1 MNTSNRLRDYLLK
14 DRPGEDI
21 GQRAEI
27 LVTLSLGIL
36 STLIPLLVY
45 RNPITIITSLIT
57 NSVAFFT
64 LYQALRS
71 RYNYLILFPVVTSFS
86 ICIVTIVEGAGTHD
100 LLWMGNLGLFLL
112 ANIQSRKKIFI
123 PITLAVLMVATFAG
137 TGIAEIN
144 KVLPNPFGTTA
155 QYIYLN
161 SFYFATMMT
170 AIIAIFHRHYALL
183 QIAVD
188 NKSDQIK
195 SNLELQEINQTLES
209 RVELRTRELSET
221 NAQMQERETRLQII
235 SEISQEISAHM
246 EQSPQELLELITQTI
261 SKKLIFYHVGI
272 FALDK
277 NHEYAVLR
285 AANSQG
291 GQRMLERRH
300 QLKVGGTGI
309 VGYVSQGGRPRIALD
324 AGSDAVF
331 FNNPDLPKTRSEMAL
346 PLKYGSQTIGVLDI
360 QSTMPSAFKDEDAN
374 LLNTLTNQI
383 AIAINNILTNEY
395 TGTDSVSYKA
405 GRRGQQLNSRQK
417 QNGYSYHADGTIST
431 AIPVNSQILDKAL
444 ATGETVMLTQPSK
457 DTPPTLAVPVKFRDQ
472 VIGYIH
478 IEATEAN
485 RKWTDDEITVVQS
498 ISDRAAFALE
508 NAHLLE
514 ETSRR
519 AEQEE
524 TIARVTSQ
532 IGASTDFN
540 RILQT
545 TIEELGRTL
554 GATRTFIQLETST
567 EDDAPTHQLATD

>member
-36 STLIPLLVY
+36 STLIPLLIY

-86 ICIVTIVEGAGTHD
+86 VCVVTIVEGAGTHD

-123 PITLAVLMVATFAG
+123 PIALAVLMIATFAA

-144 KVLPNPFGTTA
+144 KILPNPFGTTA

-161 SFYFATMMT
+161 SFFFATMMA

-188 NKSDQIK
+188 NKSNQIK

-209 RVELRTRELSET
+209 RVELRTRELSEA
-221 NAQMQERETRLQII
+221 NAQMQERAARLQII
-235 SEISQEISAHM
+235 SEISQEISAHV
-246 EQSPQELLELITQTI
+246 EQNPQELLEFITQTI
-261 SKKLIFYHVGI
+261 SKKLNFYHVGI

-277 NHEYAVLR
+277 NREYAVLR

-291 GQRMLERRH
+291 GQHMLERRH

-360 QSTMPSAFKDEDAN
+360 QSTIPSAFKDEDAN

-395 TGTDSVSYKA
+395 AGSDSASHKA
-405 GRRGQQLNSRQK
+405 GRRGQQLSSRQK

-431 AIPVNSQILDKAL
+431 AVPVNSQILDKAL

-457 DTPPTLAVPVKFRDQ
+457 DIPPTLAVPVKFRDQ

-478 IEATEAN
+478 IEAAETN

-567 EDDAPTHQLATD
+567 EDDAPAHQLTTD